1 LFNAFA
7 RDWNNG
13 METQQIM
20 NTAKSHFMPQRLNAV
35 LGWGVLSG
43 ILYASGFF
51 TFAFLIPIQ
60 YEFSKESKKE
70 GLFSLLVSFVMIVGE
85 SVLRFENLKAI
96 DVSLL
101 IQTIMPPLLLLAAI
115 ALINSI
121 STDLW
126 KKLTTVTI
134 ILSVLFGFMLQESLG
149 TKEMQASIASLLAQM
164 LSNAG
169 VQDIDSLVL
178 LQDYVTLVIELIMK
192 SISIMLW
199 ITISGSWWIGTALG
213 SRKKNI
219 QNEEKAIQKRG
230 YNVPQ
235 WLLWPSIVAWIL
247 LLFALY
253 GEKSGILA
261 LVAWNSALLAAFW
274 YALQGF
280 SAISHFFVAKGKRNF
295 TGIIV
300 VLLAMLLLLD
310 SRAGL
315 VIAILAPLLGVTQ
328 VWLQYRL
335 RKGA

>member
-1 LFNAFA
+1 
-7 RDWNNG
+7 
-13 METQQIM
+13 METQPIM
-20 NTAKSHFMPQRLNAV
+20 NTSKSHLMPQRLNAV
-35 LGWGVLSG
+35 IGLGLLSG
-43 ILYASGFF
+43 IFYGSGFL

-121 STDLW
+121 SADIW

-134 ILSVLFGFMLQESLG
+134 VLSVFFGFMLQTSLG
-149 TKEMQASIASLLAQM
+149 TKEMQASLASLLAQM
-164 LSNAG
+164 LSTAG
-169 VQDIDSLVL
+169 VQDIDSLDL
-178 LQDYVTLVIELIMK
+178 LRNYVTPVVELIMK
-192 SISIMLW
+192 NISVMIWMM
-199 ITISGSWWIGTALG
+199 ISGSWRIGTALG

-219 QNEEKAIQKRG
+219 QEGEKAKRERS
-230 YNVPQ
+230 YSVPQ

-247 LLFALY
+247 LLIVLY
-253 GEKSGILA
+253 GEKGGLLA
-261 LVAWNSALLAAFW
+261 RIAWNSALLAAFW

-280 SAISHFFVAKGKRNF
+280 SAISHFFAAKGKRNF

-300 VLLAMLLLLD
+300 LLLAILLMLD

-315 VIAILAPLLGVTQ
+315 VIAILAPLLGVSQ
-328 VWLQYRL
+328 VWLQYRF